1 MSAPQ
6 GVVRFSRAGCR
17 QGDEFCS
24 HGRLPTPRPGLQDRA
39 WPVLCAQ
46 SWGHAPGLAPSKA
59 GQRRPVPWD
68 AQLCRRGHLGATRG
82 GSGEPGLGKVS
93 GCCRPLPGSSEPGRV
108 SQPLPTVCP
117 QMESF
122 SHYAGRAERLRCS
135 LQGLGARAGGCL
147 AFCGD
152 ICSPQPLSFRRHGPW
167 CPASG

>member
-24 HGRLPTPRPGLQDRA
+24 HGRLPTPRRGLQDRA
-39 WPVLCAQ
+39 WPMLCAQ

-68 AQLCRRGHLGATRG
+68 AQLCRRGHLGATHG